1 MADRAGGDFAGKPR
15 PAIIVQSEVFDG
27 GLSIIV
33 CPLTSRDDGSQLI
46 RLPVSPSSALRL
58 SHPSWIMV
66 DKLTSVRRDRLRQPL
81 GRISDDEILALN
93 RSLAVF
99 LGFG

>member
-15 PAIIVQSEVFDG
+15 PAVVIQSEIFDG
-27 GLSIIV
+27 GLSIVV
-33 CPLTSRDDGSQLI
+33 CPLTSRNDGSQLI
-46 RLPVSPSSALRL
+46 RLPILPSPVLML
-58 SHPSWIMV
+58 SRASWIMV
-66 DKLTSVRRDRLRQPL
+66 DKLTSVRRDRLRQSL

-99 LGFG
+99 LGFA